1 MAIDHK
7 ISRSEFISDRFV
19 LLLIERY
26 RIKMCYGQMLFF
38 SYKNAH
44 ITYLA
49 FHSKPPI
56 RKITLACV
64 ACLCFVCVVVAQSK
78 TARDF
83 RLARRIGKWKVQ
95 LNLVRSFFPLKNR
108 ILFGVFTD
116 NINFFAKE
124 DRSP

>member
-78 TARDF
+78 TARGGF
-83 RLARRIGKWKVQ
+83 SSCAQNRQVESPIKFSSIVFSPKEQNIVWRIH
-95 LNLVRSFFPLKNR
+95 
-108 ILFGVFTD
+108 
-116 NINFFAKE
+116 
-124 DRSP
+124 